1 MGTGASLSLTEEL
14 NRPDFDGPL
23 HRLEEDGVMAEHGS
37 SPFQRRYP
45 PELRERA
52 VRMVLETASERGER
66 FGVVDRRYLRS
77 DRGPRSEGAATESA
91 RRVRSTMGGVGARSP
106 LRNASNLCANAGR

>member
-1 MGTGASLSLTEEL
+1 
-14 NRPDFDGPL
+14 
-23 HRLEEDGVMAEHGS
+23 MAEHGS

-91 RRVRSTMGGVGARSP
+91 RRVRSTMGGGHRVAEVEHAAGSASRTAANARSTHSWP
-106 LRNASNLCANAGR
+106 SAQQKEPSVE